1 MKSPFTGGKASLRHE
16 IRVFDY
22 RREAFNIMYHYYQ
35 CEDTQEQFTTTELDA
50 LNINQVHNK
59 YRAKYGIP
67 FVDDIRYTREK
78 YALSAAKM
86 SEVLGLGANV
96 YRHYE
101 SGEMPSVA
109 TGRLI
114 RIAEDPAEFN
124 KLLELSRNV
133 LDAHDFERVQKKLQQ
148 VPAETEGTAVLANR
162 YIFRSKYPDEFN
174 GYRTGSM
181 SKLGYVVQYL
191 AAALAP
197 FVTGMNKLLFYI
209 DFRHYQQHGRS
220 ITGISYKAIEWGP
233 VPRNYGAMYN
243 FLADERYIDI
253 EEREV
258 GEMIV
263 WKEKMKSTADGSP
276 LEEEEIRTLE
286 SVVAKMKGKN
296 TRQIVDMSHEESAW
310 KENVKHKAFIS
321 YEYSFML
328 QDF

>member
-1 MKSPFTGGKASLRHE
+1 MKSPFTGGKASTRRE

-22 RREAFNIMYHYYQ
+22 RKESFSIMYHYYQ
-35 CEDTQEQFTTTELDA
+35 CEDTQEQFTTTELDT

-67 FVDDIRYTREK
+67 FVDEIRYTREK

-96 YRHYE
+96 YRNYE

-114 RIAEDPAEFN
+114 RMAEDPSEFN
-124 KLLELSRNV
+124 KLLALSRNV
-133 LDAHDFERVQKKLQQ
+133 LEAHDFDRVQKKLQR
-148 VPAETEGTAVLANR
+148 VLNVATEASVLADK
-162 YIFRSKYPDEFN
+162 YIFRSQYPDEFN
-174 GYRTGSM
+174 GYRKGNMT
-181 SKLGYVVQYL
+181 KLGHVVRYL
-191 AAALAP
+191 AATLAP
-197 FVTGMNKLLFYI
+197 FVTGMNKLLFYV
-209 DFRHYQQHGRS
+209 DFRHYQQYGRS

-243 FLADERYIDI
+243 FLVDEQYIAI

-258 GEMIV
+258 GEMLV
-263 WKEKMKSTADGSP
+263 WKDKIKLTIESSP
-276 LEEEEIRTLE
+276 LEEEEINTIE
-286 SVVAKMKGKN
+286 KVVKKMKGKN

-310 KENVKHKAFIS
+310 KENVKQKAFIS
-321 YEYSFML
+321 YEYSFLL
-328 QDF
+328 QEF

>member
-1 MKSPFTGGKASLRHE
+1 MKSPFTGGKASLIRE
-16 IRVFDY
+16 VRVFDY
-22 RREAFNIMYHYYQ
+22 RKEAFNIMYHYYK
-35 CEDTQEQFTTTELDA
+35 CEDTQEQFTTTALDE

-67 FVDDIRYTREK
+67 FVDEIRHTREQ

-96 YRHYE
+96 YRNYE

-114 RIAEDPAEFN
+114 RMAEDPAEFN
-124 KLLELSRNV
+124 KLLELSRNA
-133 LDAHDFERVQKKLQQ
+133 LEAHDFDRVQKKLQR
-148 VPAETEGTAVLANR
+148 VPVEAEATVILAAK
-162 YIFRSKYPDEFN
+162 YIFRSQYPDEFN
-174 GYRTGSM
+174 GFRKGTM
-181 SKLGYVVQYL
+181 SKLGSVVRYL
-191 AAALAP
+191 AAGLAP
-197 FVTGMNKLLFYI
+197 FVTGMNKLLFYV
-209 DFRHYQQHGRS
+209 DFSHYQQYGRS

-243 FLADERYIDI
+243 FLVDQRYIDI
-253 EEREV
+253 EEKEV

-263 WKEKMKSTADGSP
+263 WKDKIKLTVENSP
-276 LEEEEIRTLE
+276 LDEEEINTIE
-286 SVVAKMKGKN
+286 KVVKKMKGKN

-310 KENVKHKAFIS
+310 KENVKHKAFIN